1 MKKIVLLNGIKET
14 VIVPVFQSIIKD
26 VAKNLN
32 LSGVP
37 IANSDNMLLE
47 KNNGKTT
54 IDKNLHNTYLQ
65 VRYQVEPLPEVE
77 AYRVPVHPDTK
88 PFLKMMILGLR
99 C

>member
-54 IDKNLHNTYLQ
+54 IDKNLHNIYLQ
-65 VRYQVEPLPEVE
+65 VRY
-77 AYRVPVHPDTK
+77 
-88 PFLKMMILGLR
+88 
-99 C
+99 